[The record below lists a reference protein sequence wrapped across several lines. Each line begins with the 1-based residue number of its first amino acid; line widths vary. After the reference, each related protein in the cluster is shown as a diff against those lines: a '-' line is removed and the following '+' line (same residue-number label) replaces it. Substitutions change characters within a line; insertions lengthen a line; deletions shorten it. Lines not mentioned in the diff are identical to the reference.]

1 MKNKSS
7 SINLNEFHNFI
18 FHFLFFFIL
27 SAQIFFT
34 HNYLNS
40 LYVLGIILFIRA
52 DYEYNWKLILIIS
65 IYGLY
70 QDALLGFQ
78 FGFSSMFFLFFFFLG
93 QISNLVSGI
102 GSFLISVY
110 FLAFGILLLSVFEG
124 FYIYFNHN
132 ILIDLNKILINI
144 IFLIFLYFFLK
155 KILKSKLLLNA

>member
-78 FGFSSMFFLFFFFLG
+78 FGFSSMFFLFLRVCICLFIGTTACPLLVP
-93 QISNLVSGI
+93 ILVS
-102 GSFLISVY
+102 
-110 FLAFGILLLSVFEG
+110 FGYRACPSLVPKL
-124 FYIYFNHN
+124 N
-132 ILIDLNKILINI
+132 ILIRLPLNGLCEGSYNR
-144 IFLIFLYFFLK
+144 
-155 KILKSKLLLNA
+155 